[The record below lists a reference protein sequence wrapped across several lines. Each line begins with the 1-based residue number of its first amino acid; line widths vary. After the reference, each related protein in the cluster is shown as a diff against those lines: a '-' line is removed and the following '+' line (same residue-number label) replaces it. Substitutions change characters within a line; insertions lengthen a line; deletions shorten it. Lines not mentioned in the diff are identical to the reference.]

1 MFVENRQKN
10 NINELV
16 NLAKSKFNFN
26 IEGSILLDILFEMH
40 RYFDKQFV
48 ELLHK
53 DNLVLKQDYRNS
65 LRLYFY
71 YGDKQY
77 IKNIGNIN
85 FPKYT
90 ATIEDEQDILNSFLY
105 RCRKYDEKKIIGSIV
120 EKYKQVTVKNNKED
134 FSFQWLEYYN
144 NKRNLNLEFSLF
156 IFDYS
161 QKDFLADNYDVNS
174 ILYVIA
180 DIYDR
185 LENYRYLIFKLNG
198 KLFNKNQEDITW
210 QVLYKIGVF
219 CENFIHFKNKFATF
233 KKNKQINTLQEFLN
247 LRFPNKKEYNK
258 CISEEFYK
266 DISTG
271 FIFEDCLIS
280 DNQETII
287 LTYKKIKLDSSP
299 IPCPSCMTTIQN
311 GNSFPQMFLRSYECK
326 NPSCKE
332 RSKSGRGKRFDE
344 YGVYRY
350 FKLIEN
356 KEENS
361 IDNKLYQ
368 RWRRDIFS
376 SQNDAFEML
385 LKYYAWDNEKV
396 CISKKTKITE
406 EFNRVIIRYK
416 KRNNLINYDFEALP
430 ICKFFKNIKTL
441 VADNYTI
448 RGTRQISNNMEII
461 NDDSTSFLTSLQPNQ
476 IGAAITSPPYYNAR
490 EYSYWNN
497 LLLYLADM
505 MANAYS
511 VYNTLKHEGYYLYN
525 IGDIVNTDNIYVN
538 SNMSKKRLQ
547 LGFLSS
553 LILRNWNIRKQ
564 RLLFAC
570 NRKI

>member
-198 KLFNKNQEDITW
+198 KLFNKNQ
-210 QVLYKIGVF
+210 
-219 CENFIHFKNKFATF
+219 
-233 KKNKQINTLQEFLN
+233 
-247 LRFPNKKEYNK
+247 
-258 CISEEFYK
+258 
-266 DISTG
+266 
-271 FIFEDCLIS
+271 
-280 DNQETII
+280 
-287 LTYKKIKLDSSP
+287 
-299 IPCPSCMTTIQN
+299 
-311 GNSFPQMFLRSYECK
+311 
-326 NPSCKE
+326 
-332 RSKSGRGKRFDE
+332 
-344 YGVYRY
+344 
-350 FKLIEN
+350 
-356 KEENS
+356 
-361 IDNKLYQ
+361 
-368 RWRRDIFS
+368 
-376 SQNDAFEML
+376 
-385 LKYYAWDNEKV
+385 
-396 CISKKTKITE
+396 
-406 EFNRVIIRYK
+406 
-416 KRNNLINYDFEALP
+416 
-430 ICKFFKNIKTL
+430 IC
-441 VADNYTI
+441 
-448 RGTRQISNNMEII
+448 
-461 NDDSTSFLTSLQPNQ
+461 
-476 IGAAITSPPYYNAR
+476 
-490 EYSYWNN
+490 
-497 LLLYLADM
+497 YL
-505 MANAYS
+505 
-511 VYNTLKHEGYYLYN
+511 
-525 IGDIVNTDNIYVN
+525 
-538 SNMSKKRLQ
+538 
-547 LGFLSS
+547 
-553 LILRNWNIRKQ
+553 
-564 RLLFAC
+564 
-570 NRKI
+570 